1 MRAVPSTVTRSPL
14 FPLLTAGILLFAPRF
29 GPLPSKMSDEWSRK
43 TDHLELCISGDVGFR
58 RTNLLEQ
65 VGLIHNSLPELALD
79 DIDLSTKLAGQRV
92 RSPLMIASMTGGTR
106 EAGNVNRQLA
116 EVAEAGGYA
125 IGLGSQRPMVK
136 NGRLDQ
142 EIGKSFQMRDL
153 APTVP
158 IFGNLGVVQAKAT
171 STELIEE
178 MIQFVGAS
186 GLFIHLNPAQEMIQP
201 EGDRDFRGCIAAIE
215 RLVSELSVPV
225 IVKETGCGLSSSVAE
240 RLAHIGVKHV
250 DVSGADDT
258 SWVGVETK
266 RASGQQKESGEL
278 FWDWGIPTA
287 ASLLQVQVGAFKT
300 VIATGGIQT
309 GLDAARAIALGAN
322 GVAMARPVLQAL
334 SKHGVSGALAFLR
347 QAEQDL
353 RIAMLLTGSS
363 NLRSL
368 RKSPV
373 RLGSELRSYLPKD
386 DGRRAPL

>member
-1 MRAVPSTVTRSPL
+1 MTAVPSTVARSPL
-14 FPLLTAGILLFAPRF
+14 FPLLTAGILLFEPTF
-29 GPLPSKMSDEWSRK
+29 GPLPIKMSDEWSRK

-65 VGLIHNSLPELALD
+65 VGLSHNSLPELSLD
-79 DIDLSTKLAGQRV
+79 EIDLSTKLAGQRC

-136 NGRLDQ
+136 NGRLDE

-158 IFGNLGVVQAKAT
+158 IFGNLGAVQAKAT
-171 STELIEE
+171 STALIEE
-178 MIQFVGAS
+178 MIHFVGAS

-201 EGDRDFRGCIAAIE
+201 EGDRDFRGCIDAIQ

-225 IVKETGCGLSSSVAE
+225 IVKETGCGLSASVAE
-240 RLAHIGVKHV
+240 RLAQIGVKHV
-250 DVSGADDT
+250 DVSGAGGT
-258 SWVGVETK
+258 SWVAVETK

-287 ASLLQVQVGAFKT
+287 ASLLQVQAGAFKT
-300 VIATGGIQT
+300 VIATGGIHS
-309 GLDAARAIALGAN
+309 GLDAARAIALGAH

-334 SKHGVSGALAFLR
+334 SKDGTGGALAFLR
-347 QAEQDL
+347 QAEHDL
-353 RIAMLLTGSS
+353 KIAMLLTGNG

-373 RLGSELRSYLPKD
+373 RLGSELASYLSKD
-386 DGRRAPL
+386 DERRAPL